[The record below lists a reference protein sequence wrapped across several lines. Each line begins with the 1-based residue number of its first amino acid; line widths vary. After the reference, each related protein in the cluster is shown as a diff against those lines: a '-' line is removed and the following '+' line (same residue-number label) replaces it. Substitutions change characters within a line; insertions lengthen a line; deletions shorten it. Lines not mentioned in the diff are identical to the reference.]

1 MTGPPFGV
9 TGTRHGSTGAE
20 NVPKAPARQGALGFG
35 VLRGRK
41 PRPADEPPLTASTSP
56 VMKSARGEARNRAA
70 LAMSSGLPMR
80 PHGMERV
87 RVATYSGVSGDTS
100 PSTSM
105 SPGEMQLT
113 LMRCLAISRASTLVN
128 MTTPALEAQ

>member
-1 MTGPPFGV
+1 MLVGEARAPVERGRREFLTAGV
-9 TGTRHGSTGAE
+9 DRLSYDG
-20 NVPKAPARQGALGFG
+20 LG

-41 PRPADEPPLTASTSP
+41 ARPADEPPLTASTSP